1 MDREIWRCLIVA
13 TRGIGRSLP
22 KPKRRFEYSDRLILR
37 MYLWAVWKDRP
48 MYWACNRANYSSLFR
63 PRRMPSVSQFARRLA
78 SPRFK
83 QLLKVLHRRLTK
95 CEHESM
101 VLAFLDGKT
110 LAVNESSKDPDAKTG
125 HGNGVFSRGY
135 KLHVLADSSGK
146 ICDQRV
152 RPLNEAEQPI
162 GERLACSVR
171 PGTCVLADG
180 NYDSGSLYERI
191 RRRGAQLLTPMR
203 QLPQSPRRVATMPR
217 GRRMAMEAW
226 ACDPDGCRE
235 FYRLRGAVERTFAH
249 LTSFAGGLGPL
260 PAWVRRLRRVERWVT
275 AKIAIYHARIDA
287 TRAACV

>member
-1 MDREIWRCLIVA
+1 MDREIWRCLMVA
-13 TRGIGRSLP
+13 TQGIDRCMP
-22 KPKRRFEYSDRLILR
+22 RPRRRFEFSDSLILR
-37 MYLWAVWKDRP
+37 MYLWAVLNDRP
-48 MYWACNRANYSSLFR
+48 MYWACDRTHYNRLFR
-63 PRRMPSVSQFARRLA
+63 PQQLPSVSQFARRVA
-78 SPRFK
+78 SPRFR
-83 QLLKVLHRRLTK
+83 QLLKVLQRRLTK
-95 CEHESM
+95 REHESM
-101 VLAFLDGKT
+101 VLAYLDGKA

-125 HGNGVFSRGY
+125 RGNGVFSRGY

-162 GERLACSVR
+162 AMRLACSVR

-191 RRRGAQLLTPMR
+191 RKRGSQLLTPMR
-203 QLPQSPRRVATMPR
+203 QLPQSPRRIAGMPL

-226 ACDPDGCRE
+226 TLDPATCHR
-235 FYRLRGAVERTFAH
+235 FYRLRGGVERTFAH

-260 PAWVRRLRRVERWVT
+260 PAWVRRLRRVERWVA

-287 TRAACV
+287 LRAAPA

>member
-13 TRGIGRSLP
+13 TRGIGRSLA
-22 KPKRRFEYSDRLILR
+22 KPKRRFEYSDRLVLR

-63 PRRMPSVSQFARRLA
+63 PRKMPSVSQFARRLA

-146 ICDQRV
+146 ICAHRV

-162 GERLACSVR
+162 AKRLAVSVQ

-180 NYDSGSLYERI
+180 NYDSGPLYERI
-191 RRRGAQLLTPMR
+191 RKRGAQLLTPIS
-203 QLPQSPRRVATMPR
+203 QKPQSARTVAAMPL

-226 ACDPDGCRE
+226 ELDPGGCDE
-235 FYRLRGAVERTFAH
+235 IYRQRGGVERVFAH

-260 PAWVRRLRRVERWVT
+260 PSWVRRLKRVERWVT
-275 AKIAIYHARIDA
+275 AKIAIYHARLNA
-287 TRAACV
+287 KHALYA